1 MILIKKN
8 NRMPYLGEPNVLEFQ
23 VNDFVFYLG
32 IFIIFINLLE
42 KPATQNM
49 IRVKLKFEH
58 KKTLTWSN
66 LI

>member
-1 MILIKKN
+1 MS
-8 NRMPYLGEPNVLEFQ
+8 YLGEPNVLEFQ
-23 VNDFVFYLG
+23 VDDFVFYLD
-32 IFIIFINLLE
+32 IFIKFISLLE
-42 KPATQNM
+42 KLATQNM